1 MNHPL
6 ALSRIKTGL
15 VLIDIQDKFASAI
28 PGFDGLVANAARLVL
43 TFQMYKL
50 PVVVTEQYP
59 KGLGTTVEKLRALF
73 PMFEAIEKME
83 LSAADNQAFAN
94 RVRELGIET
103 FVVCGIETHVC
114 VNQTVL
120 GLLAQGATVHVPA
133 DAVGSRHR
141 LDHDITLRKMEQAGA
156 IISTTETCLFELV
169 ERAGG
174 QDFKNIQRMVKGR
187 LRDTGHAATA
197 RPVPAMPAAA
207 AGPEPLPE
215 PVLTES
221 NGDAPVTTEE
231 LGNSLPAPKPPEVA
245 PEKDDSVVDAMLD
258 SIDKKVEA
266 LDPIG
271 GADFDLDKDIA
282 DLDSLLKV
290 DGIESEPLKLDDDE
304 KPGA

>member
-1 MNHPL
+1 MRHKNT
-6 ALSRIKTGL
+6 LSKKGTGL
-15 VLIDIQDKFASAI
+15 IVVDVQDKFAPAI
-28 PGFDGLVANAARLVL
+28 PGFDGLVANVARLVL
-43 TFQMYKL
+43 TFQMYRL

-59 KGLGTTVEKLRALF
+59 KGLGTTVEKVRVLF

-83 LSAADNQAFAN
+83 LSAADNEAFTN

-114 VNQTVL
+114 INQTVL
-120 GLLAQGATVHVPA
+120 GLLAQGAAVHVPA

-141 LDHDITLRKMEQAGA
+141 LDHDCALRKMEQAGA
-156 IISTTETCLFELV
+156 IISTTETCMFELV

-187 LRDTGHAATA
+187 LRDPAHAATA
-197 RPVPAMPAAA
+197 GPVPVTPSAAA
-207 AGPEPLPE
+207 RPEPLQE

-221 NGDAPVTTEE
+221 NGDAPVATEE
-231 LGNSLPAPKPPEVA
+231 LGNALPAPKPPEAA
-245 PEKDDSVVDAMLD
+245 PAKDDAVVDAMLD
-258 SIDKKVEA
+258 YIDKKVEA
-266 LDPIG
+266 LEPIG
-271 GADFDLDKDIA
+271 GADLDLDKDIA
-282 DLDSLLKV
+282 DLDNLLKV